1 MDETDETDERNE
13 SGQFFHEF
21 FHGRMGS
28 HGDSIAPC
36 RTLSHRDGR
45 LTGRDGSA
53 RSERLAA
60 TTDVITNAIT
70 NGN

>member
-28 HGDSIAPC
+28 RGDTVAPC

-45 LTGRDGSA
+45 LTDG
-53 RSERLAA
+53 
-60 TTDVITNAIT
+60 D
-70 NGN
+70 GP